1 MAWRRG
7 QQDGAD
13 TPRPRHWDTA
23 WADWAP
29 ESMAMRSSPWRWLRL
44 PLLRLPLLLPLLAIQ
59 PGLAPAGA
67 QPSEADEEA
76 NCARV
81 SQLVE
86 ANAAPA
92 FQDLERLARKHFG
105 RSFAELTVE
114 QVVQI
119 SGLSKVTGLQ
129 PTAEQDRL
137 AQRCVAYGQRKAAR
151 ESAAAG
157 LASLDGASYFLVR
170 WGREQVLG
178 LGCSCPDFK
187 LGGEDHAHGCPSRPV
202 CPGQRGGA
210 RLPDLARGCR
220 SLGAAAWIDRQLP
233 QLYAILGQPQKG
245 EASRRAIADSIQQEF
260 AAACGQ
266 LPQPVAPPLSAAGLS
281 SGPSPRAGGAPRAA
295 GSPRPAAAPGPA
307 GGRVAP
313 AAIDAA
319 SACFANP
326 APASCQ
332 SALALGDGLALAA
345 QRASR
350 DRCLGYALVGR
361 SLWALGADP
370 AFTDLLINFPAAS
383 RLRNEAGIAL
393 RYLRSDCRGL

>member
-1 MAWRRG
+1 
-7 QQDGAD
+7 
-13 TPRPRHWDTA
+13 
-23 WADWAP
+23 
-29 ESMAMRSSPWRWLRL
+29 MAMLSSPWRCLRL
-44 PLLRLPLLLPLLAIQ
+44 PLLRLPLLLPLLAIP
-59 PGLAPAGA
+59 PGLAPASA
-67 QPSEADEEA
+67 QPSQADEEA

-81 SQLVE
+81 TQMVE

-92 FQDLERLARKHFG
+92 FQELERLARRHFG

-114 QVVQI
+114 QVIQI
-119 SGLSKVTGLQ
+119 SRLSKVTGLQ

-137 AQRCVAYGQRKAAR
+137 AQRCVAHGQRKAAR

-157 LASLDGASYFLVR
+157 LASLDGASYLLVR

-187 LGGEDHAHGCPSRPV
+187 LGGEDHSHGCPSSPV

-245 EASRRAIADSIQQEF
+245 EASRRAIADNIQQEF

-266 LPQPVAPPLSAAGLS
+266 LPQPVAPPLSPAGLT
-281 SGPSPRAGGAPRAA
+281 SGLASKAAAAPSAAGAPR
-295 GSPRPAAAPGPA
+295 PA

-319 SACFANP
+319 AACFANP
-326 APASCQ
+326 TPANCQ
-332 SALALGDGLALAA
+332 PALALGDGLALAA

-350 DRCLGYALVGR
+350 DRCLGYALVAR

-370 AFTDLLINFPAAS
+370 AFTDLMISFPAAS

-393 RYLRSDCRGL
+393 RYLRSDCRGV